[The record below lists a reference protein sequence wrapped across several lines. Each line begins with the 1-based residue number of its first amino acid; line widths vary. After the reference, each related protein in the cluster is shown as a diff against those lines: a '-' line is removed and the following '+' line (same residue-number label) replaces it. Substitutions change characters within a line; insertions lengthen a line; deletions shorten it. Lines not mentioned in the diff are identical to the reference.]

1 MGGGLKVICTEVQMP
16 YGFCVHVNQK
26 PLMLSNLWIPT
37 QFHLPKLQL
46 HLVDGQTRHLKPPPS
61 PSDGQNVTSHPT
73 ATVSLCEALSHKCEE
88 LEHVTGFR
96 VFSGNKVSPIMSH
109 SESCKAETPE

>member
-1 MGGGLKVICTEVQMP
+1 
-16 YGFCVHVNQK
+16 
-26 PLMLSNLWIPT
+26 MLSNLWILT

-46 HLVDGQTRHLKPPPS
+46 HPADGQTRHLKPPPS

-73 ATVSLCEALSHKCEE
+73 AMVSLSGDLSRKCEE

-96 VFSGNKVSPIMSH
+96 LFSGNKVQ
-109 SESCKAETPE
+109 SCLTLNAAKLKRQNKLVKPLSTHKALHYPA